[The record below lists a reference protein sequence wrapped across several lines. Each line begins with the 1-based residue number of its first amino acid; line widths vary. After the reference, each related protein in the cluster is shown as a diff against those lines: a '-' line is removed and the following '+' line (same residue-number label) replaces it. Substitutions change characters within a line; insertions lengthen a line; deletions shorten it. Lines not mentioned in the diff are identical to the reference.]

1 MEVIIVKEVTEVICP
16 EVGRK
21 PYRSGGETRTDYV
34 QDYRVPLG
42 NATGW

>member
-1 MEVIIVKEVTEVICP
+1 MKEVTEVISP

-21 PYRSGGETRTDYV
+21 PYGSGGETRTDYV
-34 QDYRVPLG
+34 RDYWVLLG

>member
-1 MEVIIVKEVTEVICP
+1 MKEVTEVISL

-21 PYRSGGETRTDYV
+21 PYGSGGETRTGHV
-34 QDYRVPLG
+34 RDYRVPLG

>member
-1 MEVIIVKEVTEVICP
+1 MIIVKEVTEVISP

-21 PYRSGGETRTDYV
+21 PYGSGGETKVDYV
-34 QDYRVPLG
+34 QDYWVPLR